1 MNMKKIEEE
10 EEDSGKQRKIVEISG
25 RHFKSNHHID
35 LPYPLPDYRAIQ
47 LRN

>member
-10 EEDSGKQRKIVEISG
+10 EEDSGKQRKIVENSS

-35 LPYPLPDYRAIQ
+35 LPYSLPDYRAIQ